1 MPEWQGLKEKGG
13 CSPRTCSRSRQGGK
27 FRLAAFLTDLH
38 SDFDCIKFSGWRR
51 QLCTVQRF
59 AVAAFANSFSAL
71 LPSRS
76 AEQRGAAD
84 EDGQAS
90 GGMLKREF
98 SMRAGV
104 LEDIASTS
112 PQLLL
117 ET

>member
-1 MPEWQGLKEKGG
+1 MKSGSLEWTFGY
-13 CSPRTCSRSRQGGK
+13 
-27 FRLAAFLTDLH
+27 
-38 SDFDCIKFSGWRR
+38 
-51 QLCTVQRF
+51 
-59 AVAAFANSFSAL
+59 
-71 LPSRS
+71 
-76 AEQRGAAD
+76 

>member
-1 MPEWQGLKEKGG
+1 MADEVCGSSRFSTLAWKFVLQYLRRTSTASMSVSSSEAGADTSALSNGLP
-13 CSPRTCSRSRQGGK
+13 SLRSQTLSLLCSR
-27 FRLAAFLTDLH
+27 F
-38 SDFDCIKFSGWRR
+38 C
-51 QLCTVQRF
+51 CT
-59 AVAAFANSFSAL
+59 
-71 LPSRS
+71 RS
-76 AEQRGAAD
+76 AEERGAAD